1 MTAKTIKIKLTL
13 AGHGVVQTAGDEK
26 SLSFRRDD
34 VNGQKYE
41 NVVYAKGNYVP
52 AVGPDGKVR
61 VDDKGV
67 PRLRKILK
75 ISGDGLRH
83 AVHAAAM
90 PAHTPNILL
99 SPEARVHF
107 LASADTLLRGWL
119 ATSTEERKR
128 SAYALTSAED
138 PNAVLTVEMF
148 SNSAPKVSKDAQAE
162 NEDGTIKSDTS
173 LFARETTG
181 NTNYNATGFIDIDEL
196 RFISVSDIYGR
207 RAVSDDVAEAYRR
220 ALSANLGSEVDKP
233 RYWRRRDGA
242 SSIPE
247 RGILLTD
254 AQVQHLVTYLLK
266 RMSEIRIV
274 KSQSG
279 YASTTGIAITVL
291 EGNRL
296 GGDEIKVFDGAAF
309 DVSAIPA
316 EYNCIWDEVT
326 EEQGR
331 AEVQA
336 FVDAIAAERK
346 SKADADKKDKAAK
359 ATAKKAGKS
368 KASDDEVEE

>member
-26 SLSFRRDD
+26 SLSFRRADI
-34 VNGQKYE
+34 NGQGHD
-41 NVVYAKGNYVP
+41 NVTYAKGNFVVVNDT
-52 AVGPDGKVR
+52 AGKPVL
-61 VDDKGV
+61 DKNGV
-67 PRLRKILK
+67 PKLRKILK

-83 AVHAAAM
+83 AIHAAAM
-90 PAHTPNILL
+90 PAHTPNILM
-99 SPEARVHF
+99 SDAARVYF
-107 LASADTLLRGWL
+107 LANADTLLRGWF
-119 ATSTEERKR
+119 AASSQERKR

-296 GGDEIKVFDGAAF
+296 GGDEIKVFDGSAF
-309 DVSAIPA
+309 DGSAIPT
-316 EYNCIWDEVT
+316 EYNCAWDVVT

-346 SKADADKKDKAAK
+346 LKADADKKEKAAK
-359 ATAKKAGKS
+359 ATAKKAGKG
-368 KASDDEVEE
+368 KTDDEVEE